1 MAAGQG
7 GGSDI
12 SKADIDKAINDHAK
26 QMATKSASGHIYNFD
41 DKYFTNN
48 STYGFSFNINNI
60 IDNKTIKLNDNSQL
74 CCTST
79 ADEEHI
85 KQLIINELS
94 GVTAGMDVG
103 TIFAYAS
110 SNPPSGAL
118 TLNRSNNSFKRLSR
132 FISMG

>member
-1 MAAGQG
+1 
-7 GGSDI
+7 
-12 SKADIDKAINDHAK
+12 
-26 QMATKSASGHIYNFD
+26 MATNETSGHIYNFD

-48 STYGFSFNINNI
+48 STHGFSFNIKNI
-60 IDNKTIKLNDNSQL
+60 IDDKTIKLNGKSQL
-74 CCTST
+74 SCTSST
-79 ADEEHI
+79 DEEHI

-94 GVTAGMDVG
+94 GITATMEVG

-118 TLNRSNNSFKRLSR
+118 ALNRSNSSFKRLSR